1 MSDKSALSPE
11 QELFTAIL
19 LQAITDLSDRDN
31 LVRGEARSFFFGGGN
46 WRDSREHICGHL
58 GVDPEVLQ
66 QQLRRAGKVDPPP
79 VAHRGFNPFSVDDV
93 RRLIPNRA
101 FRVKDLAWPE
111 SVSLSVQSSR
121 IQSLVKDGTLEA
133 LGSDYYGL
141 KHLKLPRRPSLT
153 ERLLALLDDE
163 PQTGEQ
169 IAAKLTPRPTRASL
183 DSTFSYLCQRGLV
196 QRVAPGT
203 FRLVRERQSAA

>member
-1 MSDKSALSPE
+1 MTEAMSPE

-19 LQAITDLSDRDN
+19 LQAITDLSDRND
-31 LVRGEARSFFFGGGN
+31 LVRGEAQSFLFGGGN

-58 GVDPEVLQ
+58 GVDPEALQ
-66 QQLRRAGKVDPPP
+66 QLLRRAGKVDPPP
-79 VAHRGFNPFSVDDV
+79 VADRRLNPFSVDDV

-111 SVSLSVQSSR
+111 AVTPTIQSSR
-121 IQSLVKDGTLEA
+121 IQSLIKDGTLEA
-133 LGSDYYGL
+133 LGSGYYGL
-141 KHLKLPRRPSLT
+141 KHLDLPRRPSLT

-169 IAAKLTPRPTRASL
+169 IAAKLTPKPTKATI
-183 DSTFSYLCQRGLV
+183 DATCGHLCQRGLV

-203 FRLVRERQSAA
+203 FRLARARQNAA